1 MSYRKTFPHFRT
13 IYSRFFSR
21 KEILFFLPAT
31 NRCRHRQKEATPY
44 GVASSIIRNRVL
56 PQLAHNAL
64 LSVDKIYASR
74 QTDHLAPGK
83 SPGSIAGTVH
93 MNNRVVN
100 LFVAE

>member
-21 KEILFFLPAT
+21 REILFFLPAT
-31 NRCRHRQKEATPY
+31 NRCWHRQEEATPY

-64 LSVDKIYASR
+64 LSVDKIYAGR
-74 QTDHLAPGK
+74 QTDHFASGK
-83 SPGSIAGTVH
+83 PTGSVAGTVH
-93 MNNRVVN
+93 MNDRVVN